1 MHAQLGAS
9 AGKISAVVVE
19 PNPVLGGW
27 RVMFTLTPGS
37 AKLIE
42 LNGVLMNGQTP
53 VSETWLYRWT
63 A

>member
-1 MHAQLGAS
+1 
-9 AGKISAVVVE
+9 VVE

-27 RVMFTLTPGS
+27 RVMFTLIVGS

-42 LNGVLMNGQTP
+42 LNGVLMNDQTP

-63 A
+63 P